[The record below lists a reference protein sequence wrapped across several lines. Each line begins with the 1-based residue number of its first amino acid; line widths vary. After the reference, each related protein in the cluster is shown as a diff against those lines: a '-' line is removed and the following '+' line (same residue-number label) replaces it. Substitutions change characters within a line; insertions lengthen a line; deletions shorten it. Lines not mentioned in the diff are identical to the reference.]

1 MLLLSECPVL
11 SPVLTLLLACPCP
24 ARQVDP
30 SPAVRRF
37 LADFIDAAAAANP
50 APAVLA
56 AGLAALAGMVG
67 GGGGG
72 GAAGAKR
79 ALQSAYPL
87 FRAAYTLAALRG
99 AEGSGADTA
108 ALEALQGMWAAA
120 QGLKAAVAA
129 LAALPGGG
137 DALRQAALRFVEQ
150 AALLLTADVVPAVAG
165 VSTAPQPVP
174 QHNAV
179 TGGRAALVREA
190 EALLGQL
197 TALLKQRVGNG
208 VSPAVAAAAV
218 GGAGSIAQQRPQF
231 MGRLLPPLLALANSG
246 ALTAAAPQQAGEPS
260 AGGEQQRPAAS
271 GSAAA
276 ALKAA
281 LLAVAR
287 SSQPA
292 AKAWHKKVAA
302 ALEAMGAAD
311 TLSRWVC
318 R

>member
-1 MLLLSECPVL
+1 MPNVSTHLDTYP
-11 SPVLTLLLACPCP
+11 SPPP
-24 ARQVDP
+24 PPHQVDP

-56 AGLAALAGMVG
+56 AGLSAITGMVG

-99 AEGSGADTA
+99 AEGSGADA
-108 ALEALQGMWAAA
+108 DALDALRGVWEAA
-120 QGLKAAVAA
+120 QGLKSAVAA
-129 LAALPGGG
+129 LAALPGSS

-150 AALLLTADVVPAVAG
+150 TALLLTADVVPAVAG
-165 VSTAPQPVP
+165 VSSAPQPVP
-174 QHNAV
+174 QHNTV

-197 TALLKQRVGNG
+197 TTLLKQRVGDG
-208 VSPAVAAAAV
+208 VSAGVAAAAV
-218 GGAGSIAQQRPQF
+218 RGAGSFAQQRPQF

-246 ALTAAAPQQAGEPS
+246 ALKAAPQPASELAAGGAQQHS
-260 AGGEQQRPAAS
+260 AGS
-271 GSAAA
+271 GAVAA

-281 LLAVAR
+281 LLSVAR

-292 AKAWHKKVAA
+292 AKAWQKKVTA
-302 ALEAMGAAD
+302 ALEAMGIAD
-311 TLSRWVC
+311 ASNR
-318 R
+318 